1 MKHFLFLIT
10 LQATIAIKAQDI
22 SPSRIALANNQLPHT
37 HNWTFFTGRYDVNLN
52 TGDQQIQGVLNLR
65 MKRDSIVWFSISANM
80 GIQIQIAKGIMLGDT
95 LHVADINHKEYY
107 AIPVS
112 EASQFLSIPLGLQQL
127 QDLFIGQ
134 PLVDTCSPQPYNN
147 SQYSVTSADQLLCYT
162 TVAKPLLVE
171 SKFGQPSN
179 ANKQEYT
186 GYSQLRYT
194 EISSL
199 NNPKDKVKIEHADW
213 LDVSTESAG
222 AFTNLPMAIKF
233 TSNTAQQNAQVDLT
247 LTTARYDIIPSYP
260 LKIDDSY
267 KRKNLLQK

>member
-1 MKHFLFLIT
+1 MKHLLFLIT
-10 LQATIAIKAQDI
+10 LIATTAIKAQDV
-22 SPSRIALANNQLPHT
+22 SPAQIELANNQLPHT
-37 HNWTFFTGRYDVNLN
+37 HNWTYFTGRYDININ
-52 TGDQQIQGVLNLR
+52 TGDQQIPATLNLR

-80 GIQIQIAKGIMLGDT
+80 GIQIQIAKGIMLRDT
-95 LHVADINHKEYY
+95 LHVADIYHKEYY

-112 EASQFLSIPLGLQQL
+112 QASQFLPIPLGLKQL

-147 SQYSVTSADQLLCYT
+147 SQYSVKTADQLMCYT

-171 SKFGQPSN
+171 SKFAQPSN
-179 ANKQEYT
+179 ANKQTST
-186 GYSQLRYT
+186 GHSQLRYT

-199 NNPKDKVKIEHADW
+199 SSPKDKMKIEHSDW
-213 LDVSTESAG
+213 LDVSAESAS

-233 TSNTAQQNAQVDLT
+233 TSTTAQQTAQVDLT
-247 LTTARYDIIPSYP
+247 LTTARYDVIPSYP
-260 LKIDDSY
+260 FKIDDSY